1 MNGRTRRRRQAPP
14 ISHMYTRYEIVRAF
28 RNRRFF
34 VFSLASPLILY
45 FVIAGPQAGDRNFGG
60 TGVSAALFY
69 MAGLVS
75 FGTMSS
81 MVSTGARIAGERQVG
96 WTRQLR
102 ITPLSS
108 RAYFRAK
115 VLVAYAM
122 AMLTIVAL
130 YIAGAVLGVRLP
142 AGQWLEMTGLI
153 LVGLLPFAALG
164 IALGHMLNVDSIGPA
179 MGGLTALLA
188 LVGGTWFP
196 VAHGFLH
203 DVGQWLPS
211 YWLAEAGHLG
221 TGAAPWG
228 VTGWLVIA
236 GWTAVLVTLAGWA
249 YRRDTNRV

>member
-1 MNGRTRRRRQAPP
+1 MNGALYTRREVGR
-14 ISHMYTRYEIVRAF
+14 TF

-34 VFSLASPLILY
+34 FFSLGFPLVLY
-45 FVIAGPQAGDRNFGG
+45 FVIAGSQAGTKNFAG

-81 MVSTGARIAGERQVG
+81 VISTGARIAGERQVG

-102 ITPLSS
+102 ITPLTTG
-108 RAYFRAK
+108 AYFRAK
-115 VLVAYAM
+115 VLTAYAM
-122 AMLTIVAL
+122 AGITIAAL
-130 YIAGAVLGVRLP
+130 YIAGAILGVRLP

-153 LVGLLPFAALG
+153 LIGLLPVAALG
-164 IALGHMLNVDSIGPA
+164 IALGHMLNIDSIGPA
-179 MGGLTALLA
+179 MGGIVALLA

-203 DVGQWLPS
+203 DLGQFLPS
-211 YWLAEAGHLG
+211 YWLARAGHLG
-221 TGAAPWG
+221 TGAAPWSLG
-228 VTGWLVIA
+228 GWLVIA
-236 GWTAVLVTLAGWA
+236 VWTVAMTALAGWA